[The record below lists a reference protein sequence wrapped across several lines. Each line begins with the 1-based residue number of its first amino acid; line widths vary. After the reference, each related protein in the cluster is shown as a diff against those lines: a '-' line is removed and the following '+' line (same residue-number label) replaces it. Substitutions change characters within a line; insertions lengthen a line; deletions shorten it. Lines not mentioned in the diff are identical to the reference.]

1 MDEGYYTFLASLLH
15 LEVANYNLIFEGLCI
30 SNHLTHYKSL
40 KIKRESKYAAVQK
53 QDESE

>member
-15 LEVANYNLIFEGLCI
+15 LEVANYNPIFEGLCI

-40 KIKRESKYAAVQK
+40 KKNKT
-53 QDESE
+53 